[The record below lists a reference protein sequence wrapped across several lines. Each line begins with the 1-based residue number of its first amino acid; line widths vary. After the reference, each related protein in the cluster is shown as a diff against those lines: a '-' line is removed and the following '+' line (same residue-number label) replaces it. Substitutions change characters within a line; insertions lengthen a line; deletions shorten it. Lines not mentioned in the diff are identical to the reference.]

1 MLDFCY
7 QILLY
12 YTAAHMLERI
22 VIDLYVEIFASSE
35 VIIKLNMYIRQ
46 RNTYHYWTSQ

>member
-12 YTAAHMLERI
+12 YIGAHMLQRI
-22 VIDLYVEIFASSE
+22 VIDLYVENFASSE
-35 VIIKLNMYIRQ
+35 VIMKLNMYIHQ
-46 RNTYHYWTSQ
+46 RNT